1 MMKNRNIKSKIL
13 TVYIYTMLLS
23 FGTWLLG
30 GVVYN
35 FCYREEINDN
45 LITLQLELKY
55 IANLQN
61 HKLQNTGLTNSKTLI
76 AKSIVGEFTDQHN
89 TPQVIRNF
97 YYEYFNTH
105 GWIIK
110 ESRNYPKIYI
120 KAQNTNYIITV
131 EQITEGENKWRI
143 IIGNNTFF
151 ERHKL

>member
-1 MMKNRNIKSKIL
+1 
-13 TVYIYTMLLS
+13 MLLS

-30 GVVYN
+30 GAVYN
-35 FCYREEINDN
+35 FCYREEINEN

-61 HKLQNTGLTNSKTLI
+61 HKLQNIGLTNSKALI

-110 ESRNYPKIYI
+110 ESRNYPKNYI
-120 KAQNTNYIITV
+120 KAQNTDYIITV

>member
-30 GVVYN
+30 GIVYN
-35 FCYREEINDN
+35 FCYKEEIHEN
-45 LITLQLELKY
+45 LITLHMELKY
-55 IANLQN
+55 IASLQN
-61 HKLQNTGLTNSKTLI
+61 HKLQNIGLTNSKALI
-76 AKSIVGEFTDQHN
+76 AKSIVGEFTDQKD
-89 TPQVIRNF
+89 TPQVIKNF

-131 EQITEGENKWRI
+131 EQIAEGENKWRI

-151 ERHKL
+151 ERHNL